1 MFDFTKN
8 RNGLT
13 IEIIKEM
20 ETGYQEMGLL
30 NVSLSEEGLE
40 KDRRDLEGY
49 EIYLVESE

>member
-1 MFDFTKN
+1 MSEFIKI

-30 NVSLSEEGLE
+30 NLSLSEEGLE
-40 KDRRDLEGY
+40 KDRRDLESY